1 MNKQWKVGL
10 VATAVLA
17 VMMLGALLH
26 DAKTLPQHVAKL
38 SEQNNVQE
46 IGLLLYGRNTGYYMF
61 PFEIASLLLVGGG
74 CRRRGNGEA
83 EGVRM
88 LEIGI
93 VHYLVV
99 AAMLFLIGM
108 VGVITRRNVMII
120 FMSIELMLSSVN
132 LNLVAFSRL
141 YGLHGQVFALFIA
154 ADAAA
159 EAAVGLG
166 ILIAFFRNRA
176 TVNMDEV
183 DLLKW

>member
-1 MNKQWKVGL
+1 
-10 VATAVLA
+10 
-17 VMMLGALLH
+17 
-26 DAKTLPQHVAKL
+26 
-38 SEQNNVQE
+38 
-46 IGLLLYGRNTGYYMF
+46 
-61 PFEIASLLLVGGG
+61 
-74 CRRRGNGEA
+74 
-83 EGVRM
+83 M

-93 VHYLVV
+93 THYLVV
-99 AAMLFLIGM
+99 AAVLFLIGM

-141 YGLHGQVFALFIA
+141 YGLHGQVFSLFIA

-183 DLLKW
+183 DLLKG

>member
-1 MNKQWKVGL
+1 
-10 VATAVLA
+10 
-17 VMMLGALLH
+17 
-26 DAKTLPQHVAKL
+26 
-38 SEQNNVQE
+38 
-46 IGLLLYGRNTGYYMF
+46 
-61 PFEIASLLLVGGG
+61 
-74 CRRRGNGEA
+74 
-83 EGVRM
+83 M

-93 VHYLVV
+93 MHYLVV
-99 AAMLFLIGM
+99 GGLLFLIGM
-108 VGVITRRNVMII
+108 VGVITRRNVVII

-141 YGLHGQVFALFIA
+141 YGLHGQMFSLFIA